1 MKSDVLDT
9 FPTIKACVAYKKN
22 GETLTHF
29 PYEIEGVEPVY
40 TELKGWMTDLTQLK
54 SEEELPQEFKDYI
67 KFLEEQLNVPI
78 KYISIGPDRDQTIT
92 RSI

>member
-1 MKSDVLDT
+1 M
-9 FPTIKACVAYKKN
+9 
-22 GETLTHF
+22 
-29 PYEIEGVEPVY
+29 Y

-54 SEEELPQEFKDYI
+54 SEEELPQAFKDYI
-67 KFLEEQLNVPI
+67 KFLEDELGVPV